1 MKKRKI
7 KNNYKLKSILNFI
20 IPSLI
25 GIILFMLPIK
35 YNGEITIPVAIFS
48 KSLLTLIESKI
59 SFIILLVS
67 IVGLFMTI
75 FISIL
80 KPNYFIKKNFFKSL
94 FYKSKSQVIIRFI
107 GTFFILLTYLKI
119 DIDIITSSQ
128 TGGLLLGD
136 LLPTLFTIF
145 LFAGIFLPL
154 LLDFGLLEFFGILLN
169 KIVRPLFTLPGRSSI
184 DSIASW
190 LGDGS
195 IGVILTSKQY
205 EEGYYSEREACVIG
219 TTFSAVSITFS
230 LVIISSVGLSNL
242 FIPFYLTVTFIGV
255 VAAIIMPRIPPLS
268 KKPDNYY
275 KNNKKENHDII
286 PEGFNTFTWAF
297 NRAVTKSNNNPFN
310 LKVFLKNGLKNVFD
324 MWFGVI
330 PMVMAVGTGAL
341 ILAEYT
347 PVFKYLGM
355 PFIPLLNLLK
365 IPEAALA
372 SQTLIV
378 GFADMFLPTV
388 IGATIQS
395 DMTRFIIATI
405 SVTQLIYMSEVGGLL
420 LSSKIPIKFKDL
432 IIIFIE
438 RTLITLPIVTLI
450 ARFIIFR

>member
-1 MKKRKI
+1 MNYKNNNKLKI
-7 KNNYKLKSILNFI
+7 KSVLNFI

-25 GIILFMLPIK
+25 GIVLFMLPIK
-35 YNGEITIPVAIFS
+35 YQGEITIPVAILAQLLL
-48 KSLLTLIESKI
+48 SLIQDRVSL
-59 SFIILLVS
+59 IILLVS
-67 IVGLFMTI
+67 SLGFFMTF
-75 FISIL
+75 FISLI
-80 KPNYFIKKNFFKSL
+80 KPKKLIRNKFFYSL
-94 FYKSKSQVIIRFI
+94 FYKSTFQVIIRFI
-107 GTFFILLTYLKI
+107 GTLFIFLTYIKA
-119 DIDIITSSQ
+119 DISIITSGA
-128 TGGLLLGD
+128 TGGLLLDD

-219 TTFSAVSITFS
+219 TNFSAVSITFS

-242 FIPFYLTVTFIGV
+242 FVPFYLTVTFIGIV
-255 VAAIIMPRIPPLS
+255 TAMILPRIPPLS
-268 KKPDNYY
+268 RKPDNYY
-275 KNNKKENHDII
+275 KNNEQDLDDVVPK
-286 PEGFNTFTWAF
+286 GFNTFSWAL
-297 NRAVTKSNNNPFN
+297 NRAVNKAENNPLN
-310 LKVFLKNGLKNVFD
+310 IKQFLKSGIKNVLD
-324 MWFGVI
+324 MWLGVI
-330 PMVMAVGTGAL
+330 PMVMAIGTAAL

-347 PVFKYLGM
+347 AIFRYLGM
-355 PFIPLLNLLK
+355 PFIPLLNFLK
-365 IPEAALA
+365 VPEAALA
-372 SQTLIV
+372 SETLVV

-388 IGATIQS
+388 IGATIKS
-395 DMTRFIIATI
+395 DMTRFIIAVI

-432 IIIFIE
+432 VIIFLQ
-438 RTLITLPIVTLI
+438 RTLISLPLVALI
-450 ARFIIFR
+450 ARFIIFA

>member
-1 MKKRKI
+1 MTKKTTGS
-7 KNNYKLKSILNFI
+7 NYKLKSILNFI
-20 IPSLI
+20 IPSFI
-25 GIILFMLPIK
+25 GIVLFMLPIK
-35 YNGEITIPVAIFS
+35 YKGDITIPVAIFS
-48 KSLLTLIESKI
+48 KALQSLIGSKI
-59 SFIILLVS
+59 SIIILLVS
-67 IVGLFMTI
+67 LFGLLMTI
-75 FISIL
+75 IVSIL
-80 KPNYFIKKNFFKSL
+80 NPKYFEEKHFLKSL
-94 FYKSKSQVIIRFI
+94 FYKSKMQIGIRFI
-107 GTFFILLTYLKI
+107 GTVFILLTYLKV
-119 DIDIITSSQ
+119 DLELITSSG

-145 LFAGIFLPL
+145 LFAGLFLPL

-219 TTFSAVSITFS
+219 TNFSAVSITFS

-255 VAAIIMPRIPPLS
+255 IAAIILPRIPPLS
-268 KKPDNYY
+268 RKPDSYY
-275 KNNKKENHDII
+275 KNRKKDDHDII
-286 PEGFNTFTWAF
+286 PKEYNTFTWAV
-297 NRAVTKSNNNPFN
+297 NRAITKSKNNPFN
-310 LKVFLKNGLKNVFD
+310 IKSFLTNGLKNVFD

-347 PVFKYLGM
+347 QIFKYLGM
-355 PFIPLLNLLK
+355 PFIPLLNFLK
-365 IPEAALA
+365 VPEAALA
-372 SQTLIV
+372 SETLVV

-432 IIIFIE
+432 IIIFLQ